1 MINDSCHLTVTIPAE
16 KIEIFNKIIEG
27 YDNLCIVT
35 AIEPSR
41 GELLLR
47 MTPDTRP
54 EVLKVLRHLPF
65 PVQFV
70 ESTEI

>member
-1 MINDSCHLTVTIPAE
+1 MINDPCHLTVTIPTE
-16 KIEIFNKIIEG
+16 KIELFNKLMEG

-35 AIEPSR
+35 AIDPAA

-65 PVQFV
+65 PVEFV
-70 ESTEI
+70 E